1 MQKYVMGIKIA
12 SVMIVAVFLVGAP
25 TLANSINAPYSEQF
39 RMDKGEAYGTIASIQ
54 SQQDDSPA

>member
-1 MQKYVMGIKIA
+1 MGIKIA